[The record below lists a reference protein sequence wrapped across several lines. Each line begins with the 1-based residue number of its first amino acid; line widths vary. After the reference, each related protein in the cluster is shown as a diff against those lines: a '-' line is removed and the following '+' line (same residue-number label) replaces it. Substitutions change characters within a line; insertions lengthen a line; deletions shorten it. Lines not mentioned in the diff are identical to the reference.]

1 MSSDAAYR
9 KGFLRGQAQAL
20 IRCGVPVSEVAA
32 QLNVPRRTVYFWL
45 KRGCHRP
52 DKKSTGRLRVTSR
65 REDRLIF
72 RVVRADPC
80 SSLAEISAEANI
92 SRTTSWRRL
101 KEAKHVSRKRP
112 SKLHLS
118 NRHKT
123 LRLQWAMRHCHWR
136 NQWSRIVW
144 SDEAAV
150 RLRFKDGRLRL
161 WIKSSQKIPDEF
173 FTSSRQ
179 EDGKKLLIWG
189 AIWSDGRTSLHVMR
203 ENMNSQRYIEVLEAY
218 VYPLS
223 FSLGDPS
230 SEWFLM
236 DDNAPPHRSVA
247 TRTYKRSAGIRTLDW
262 PARSPD
268 LNPIEHVWSLL
279 KRRVRRQLR
288 LSDELERLE
297 SLINDEW
304 RQLDHAANNQESDL
318 EHAITSK
325 KSH

>member
-52 DKKSTGRLRVTSR
+52 DKKSIGRLRVTSR

-123 LRLQWAMRHCHWR
+123 LRLQWAMRH
-136 NQWSRIVW
+136 
-144 SDEAAV
+144 
-150 RLRFKDGRLRL
+150 
-161 WIKSSQKIPDEF
+161 
-173 FTSSRQ
+173 
-179 EDGKKLLIWG
+179 
-189 AIWSDGRTSLHVMR
+189 
-203 ENMNSQRYIEVLEAY
+203 
-218 VYPLS
+218 LS
-223 FSLGDPS
+223 
-230 SEWFLM
+230 
-236 DDNAPPHRSVA
+236 
-247 TRTYKRSAGIRTLDW
+247 
-262 PARSPD
+262 
-268 LNPIEHVWSLL
+268 
-279 KRRVRRQLR
+279 
-288 LSDELERLE
+288 
-297 SLINDEW
+297 
-304 RQLDHAANNQESDL
+304 
-318 EHAITSK
+318 
-325 KSH
+325 